1 MSNLLILGAGQHGV
15 TLSENIVKGFGHGD
29 NCAYTGK
36 FYSEAGIGII
46 CRLFVPAF
54 AFMWENTIGVFRKVY
69 MDFEHIDGYML
80 V

>member
-54 AFMWENTIGVFRKVY
+54 AFM
-69 MDFEHIDGYML
+69 
-80 V
+80 